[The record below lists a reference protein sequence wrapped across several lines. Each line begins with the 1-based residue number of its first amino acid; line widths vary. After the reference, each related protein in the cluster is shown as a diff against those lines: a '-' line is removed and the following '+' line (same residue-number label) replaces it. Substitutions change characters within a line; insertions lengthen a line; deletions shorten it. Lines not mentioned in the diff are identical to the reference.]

1 MPPYSVTWPT
11 ARADDHRIRVE
22 IRPPALPWPVVF
34 YFSEVRDDAEQ
45 ILFVYEGSEDGAPV
59 GLEQDGID
67 AEPAM
72 RAAEHWREHRG
83 DYQRM
88 AEFLCRPIPPNLE
101 LAAQV
106 YAAKIL
112 RWRRLRRTDAD
123 RLKVRDAYR
132 ACVARNGRVHGAI
145 QEVAGDLWLNRK
157 AVRHALDDCVDR
169 GEMNVA
175 ELPPSRRAVRLAE
188 RS

>member
-1 MPPYSVTWPT
+1 MPPYSVTWPM

-88 AEFLCRPIPPNLE
+88 AEFLCGQYLRISSSPPRST
-101 LAAQV
+101 
-106 YAAKIL
+106 L
-112 RWRRLRRTDAD
+112 R
-123 RLKVRDAYR
+123 KFS
-132 ACVARNGRVHGAI
+132 
-145 QEVAGDLWLNRK
+145 AGD
-157 AVRHALDDCVDR
+157 DY
-169 GEMNVA
+169 A
-175 ELPPSRRAVRLAE
+175 EPTQTV
-188 RS
+188 